1 MGCENTLYECNEHA
15 GIVTARCWRYI
26 GLLAIF
32 LSTLIGGI
40 LLIIHFPTSVDCPP
54 SFNVQGLGI
63 LFIILSCCTCTQSIC
78 YWYDAKQVVHQTST
92 QPVGDLL
99 LTVKSASHNETREV
113 FSGVDIGHKVCSS
126 VSSCWQV
133 CGFLSCFGIGLALM
147 TQINSDGT
155 VIVTGNSS
163 ITSSGTTTVTT
174 NSTSNP
180 SSQGSSVACDGQSM
194 YMGGL
199 VVVVASLLFFLT
211 MCWRVCRD
219 PQTMMVY
226 RASTLPQAVST
237 FRDGATDS
245 AVSTSAVELTMQ

>member
-1 MGCENTLYECNEHA
+1 MGCENTLYECTEANS
-15 GIVTARCWRYI
+15 GIRTARCWRYV
-26 GLLAIF
+26 GLLVIF

-63 LFIILSCCTCTQSIC
+63 LFIILSCCTCTQSVC
-78 YWYDAKQVVHQTST
+78 YWYDAKQVVHRTST

-99 LTVKSASHNETREV
+99 LTVKPTSHNETLEV
-113 FSGVDIGHKVCSS
+113 FGGVDIGHKVCSS

-155 VIVTGNSS
+155 VIFTGNSS
-163 ITSSGTTTVTT
+163 SISSGTTTVTT
-174 NSTSNP
+174 NSTS
-180 SSQGSSVACDGQSM
+180 SSVTCDGQSM

-226 RASTLPQAVST
+226 RASTVPQAVST

-245 AVSTSAVELTMQ
+245 AVSTSAVELTTTQ